1 MSPMARSGL
10 IVLWVSV
17 PVPALAYLDAGSAS
31 LLFQAAAAGL
41 FTGLFLLKTQWAN
54 LKAWVSG
61 RKTSSAA
68 LSAKPPAAPLASEAP
83 TDLDP
88 DRPGPPA
95 DGGT

>member
-10 IVLWVSV
+10 VVLWVSV

-41 FTGLFLLKTQWAN
+41 FTGLFVLKTQWAR

-61 RKTSSAA
+61 RK
-68 LSAKPPAAPLASEAP
+68 PASEAP
-83 TDLDP
+83 TEIDP
-88 DRPGPPA
+88 DRRGPPA
-95 DGGT
+95 GGGS